1 MKFYMT
7 VALFALFSNEA
18 SAIVLRADPVPE
30 APKQTQRTDS
40 QLEASVDADLK

>member
-7 VALFALFSNEA
+7 VALSALFSSEA
-18 SAIVLRADPVPE
+18 SAIVLRADPP
-30 APKQTQRTDS
+30 ADPKQTQRTDG